1 MSKNAKR
8 YLILTYGCQMNVHES
23 EKLAGILEEMGYTPT
38 DDRNQADVVVFN
50 TCAIRETAEQKII
63 GNIGEFKSLKRK
75 NPNLVLAVCGCMSQ
89 QSGYPE
95 MLKKRYSFIDIIFGT
110 HNLAEFG
117 NFLKRRLETKKKFI
131 EISETED
138 ICLRDAMPK
147 KRTSG
152 VNAWINITYGCNNFC
167 SYCIV
172 PYVRGKEVSRPK
184 EAIIREVK
192 EAVGNGYKQITLLG
206 QNVNSYGNDDR
217 AKFGTFAELLKAVDE
232 VDGKFRIRFMT
243 SHPKDLTDDVI
254 NVIASSK
261 KICHYLH
268 LPIQSGSNRILAL
281 MNRKYTRES
290 YLDLICKARK
300 AINDIEFSSDI
311 IVGFPTET
319 EEDFLETLDIVKQ
332 VGYQQLFTYV
342 YSKRKGTVAE
352 KLDGQI
358 PSSIKKERI
367 KRLIEVEHQIAT
379 QISEKYIGKVLEVLL
394 EDVHPKKEGWL
405 VGSTDF
411 NKTISVKADKSLIG
425 SFVMVKVTNAKL
437 TTLSGEIVEE

>member
-1 MSKNAKR
+1 M
-8 YLILTYGCQMNVHES
+8 
-23 EKLAGILEEMGYTPT
+23 
-38 DDRNQADVVVFN
+38 
-50 TCAIRETAEQKII
+50 
-63 GNIGEFKSLKRK
+63 
-75 NPNLVLAVCGCMSQ
+75 
-89 QSGYPE
+89 
-95 MLKKRYSFIDIIFGT
+95 
-110 HNLAEFG
+110 
-117 NFLKRRLETKKKFI
+117 
-131 EISETED
+131 
-138 ICLRDAMPK
+138 
-147 KRTSG
+147 
-152 VNAWINITYGCNNFC
+152 
-167 SYCIV
+167 
-172 PYVRGKEVSRPK
+172 
-184 EAIIREVK
+184 
-192 EAVGNGYKQITLLG
+192 LG